1 MNKPVTTIYDAVAVS
16 GTTTY
21 KSTATRCPRGPSTFE
36 CGVTF
41 EFTSTAT
48 GTLKL
53 EVNNKDHQSYAQD
66 IAAAGSEAANTA
78 GWVQRDLSPTA
89 TIPITAALTGTIT
102 VKGRFVRW
110 RLSYTN
116 ATNSGAVTAR
126 VAYP

>member
-1 MNKPVTTIYDAVAVS
+1 MSKPVAAIFDAVAVS

-21 KSTATRCPRGPSTFE
+21 KSAVTRAPLGTPPPE
-36 CGVTF
+36 YGVTF

-53 EVNNKDHQSYAQD
+53 EVNNKDHQTYSQD
-66 IAAAGSEAANTA
+66 VSSAGSEAANTS

-89 TIPITAALTGTIT
+89 TIAITAALTGTIS
-102 VKGRFVRW
+102 VKGRFARW

-116 ATNSGAVTAR
+116 ATNSGVLTAR
-126 VAYP
+126 SGMP